1 MQKHPFILT
10 VACAALLAAACP
22 VPSFAAES
30 EPAAPQAGT
39 VVQVRGVVLDAS
51 GQPIIGAG
59 VVEVGKSGNGTLTG
73 NDGSFVLT
81 VNRGASLEI
90 SCIGYETVTV

>member
-22 VPSFAAES
+22 VMSHAT
-30 EPAAPQAGT
+30 EPELAAPQNGT

-51 GQPIIGAG
+51 GQPVIGAG
-59 VVEVGKSGNGTLTG
+59 VVEVGVPRLL
-73 NDGSFVLT
+73 GS
-81 VNRGASLEI
+81 
-90 SCIGYETVTV
+90 